1 MMYIASVRNKKT
13 RELTI
18 ITRDYETKKE
28 FEEDLR
34 GNGYSIRFITTEDKF
49 DEDCEKW
56 HQRNERSKDYH
67 NVEYAVYKDD
77 AKRMGMT
84 IPQYKAWLKAE

>member
-1 MMYIASVRNKKT
+1 MMYIAAVRDKRT

-18 ITRDYETKKE
+18 VKSDYETKKD

-34 GNGYSIRFITTEDKF
+34 GNGYSIRFISTEDKF

-56 HQRNERSKDYH
+56 HQRNERSKAYH
-67 NVEYAVYKDD
+67 KVV
-77 AKRMGMT
+77 R
-84 IPQYKAWLKAE
+84 QYKAI